1 MEDAIERTGQVT
13 VVPPY
18 ILLSSDEDNT
28 NSDEESG
35 TEDLCK
41 ILHSQHY
48 ESSKTDIVTD
58 VSECQTQDKC
68 CSLTLQSWASEM
80 SLLDKLTPRKSMRGI
95 KYPATP
101 AVVPTPSEF
110 KEINWKKLAIG
121 TSNSVVLPSP
131 KADKNSGCIEELV
144 TELEDDSGEREE
156 GEGASISNSNSNS
169 NLCASVDGSVETPE
183 RFAFSEGEPSACSK
197 TSSQRSDQECN
208 TTCWEPVFDQQN
220 LIVNY
225 LPPDM
230 DSTMLHKLFSPYGT
244 IISCKVVVDHASG
257 LSKGYGFVK
266 FQTAEEGCRAQ
277 TALHQYQA
285 GRKTLKV
292 SFSRRPQSGERTK
305 HHTNLYLSNLDP
317 QTEQADLERNFKRC
331 GYVVQCKVLKNAHG
345 VSKRIGFVRFD
356 NADSAK
362 RAIERFDG
370 EKLDGTNRPIKIR
383 IASTPRAPPGRESVP
398 RNTFNTTF
406 SALNTPVYPTSSACY
421 VAGFHVSLSEK
432 ALKKFFAPK
441 SGRKVVKSVRIIRRQ
456 NGPYAFVNFF
466 NCEDAAEA
474 ANILNDTN
482 LGDHTLTVRLKT

>member
-1 MEDAIERTGQVT
+1 
-13 VVPPY
+13 
-18 ILLSSDEDNT
+18 LSSDEDNT
-28 NSDEESG
+28 GSEEASG
-35 TEDLCK
+35 TEDLDK
-41 ILHSQHY
+41 IIHPQHF
-48 ESSKTDIVTD
+48 ESRQTHIVTD
-58 VSECQTQDKC
+58 DSECQTKETV
-68 CSLTLQSWASEM
+68 CSLTVQSWASEM
-80 SLLDKLTPRKSMRGI
+80 SLLDKLSPKRSMGGI
-95 KYPATP
+95 KYPSTP
-101 AVVPTPSEF
+101 AVVPTPTEF
-110 KEINWKKLAIG
+110 KEINWKKLAVD
-121 TSNSVVLPSP
+121 TSNSVVIPSP
-131 KADKNSGCIEELV
+131 KADKNSGCNQELV
-144 TELEDDSGEREE
+144 EELEDDSREREE
-156 GEGASISNSNSNS
+156 GEGASFSNSNSNS
-169 NLCASVDGSVETPE
+169 SASVDGSVETPE
-183 RFAFSEGEPSACSK
+183 RFAFAEGEPSLCSK
-197 TSSQRSDQECN
+197 TPSQRSDQECN
-208 TTCWEPVFDQQN
+208 TSPGEPVFDQQN

-230 DSTMLHKLFSPYGT
+230 DSTMLHNLFSPYGT

-292 SFSRRPQSGERTK
+292 SFSRKPQSGEKTK

-317 QTEQADLERNFKRC
+317 QTKQADLERNFKMC

-345 VSKRIGFVRFD
+345 VSKRIGFVRFN
-356 NADSAK
+356 NADSAQ

-370 EKLDGTNRPIKIR
+370 QKLDGTNRPIKIR
-383 IASTPRAPPGRESVP
+383 IASTPRVPPGRESVP
-398 RNTFNTTF
+398 RNTFSTTF

-432 ALKKFFAPK
+432 ALKKFFEPK

-456 NGPYAFVNFF
+456 KGPYAFVNFF

-482 LGDHTLTVRLKT
+482 LGDYTLTVRLKT